1 MLRLKAVSGREASL
15 FPQRAEGDH
24 LSTGRQGELVKQPVK
39 IHPVTLHK
47 IHRHS
52 TRQPPLNHLRKQKHL
67 RGQLRPFD
75 IAVVRV
81 ELQQPKRAHGW
92 QQKHQQME
100 KCDPAG
106 HGR

>member
-1 MLRLKAVSGREASL
+1 MLRLKTVSRREASL
-15 FPQRAEGDH
+15 FPLRAEGDD
-24 LSTGRQGELVKQPVK
+24 LNTGAQGDLVKQSVE
-39 IHPVTLHK
+39 IYPVTLHK
-47 IHRHS
+47 IHRHAM
-52 TRQPPLNHLRKQKHL
+52 RQPPLNHLRKQKHL

-75 IAVVRV
+75 IAVIRV